1 MSSCLCSN
9 PSSVLL
15 EMFLLETG
23 ENIGENIEKVLAFI
37 GKILHY

>member
-9 PSSVLL
+9 PSSFLL
-15 EMFLLETG
+15 EMFLLETA
-23 ENIGENIEKVLAFI
+23 ENIEKVLAFI